1 METTIPKISTVF
13 TALLKSDFTV
23 LWRNRRAVM
32 LSIIMPAFILIMWK
46 GLIPLLGGPYT
57 MANSLSYG
65 LIATTLLGYANT
77 LARDREKGIFQRL
90 RVAPIPGWA
99 IMVSRLT
106 VQLIMI
112 IIITTVI
119 FIVGNNFDKITL
131 SAEGYALTYFV
142 AVVGAAV
149 YLSVGQLIVGLIKN
163 AETVNTTSR
172 FVFVIFI
179 MAGMFATIYS
189 AQHKSSM
196 VAQITHWSPYGAVN
210 TMISAGMVPDKWG
223 TDATYALLATI
234 GYIIVFGTIGIQKFK
249 WDSK

>member
-1 METTIPKISTVF
+1 METNIPKTSTVF
-13 TALLKSDFTV
+13 STLLRSDFTV
-23 LWRNRRAVM
+23 LWRNRRAVV
-32 LSIIMPAFILIMWK
+32 LSIVMPVFILIMWK
-46 GLIPLLGGPYT
+46 GLIPLLGPTYT

-90 RVAPIPGWA
+90 RVAPLPGWV
-99 IMVSRLT
+99 IMMSRLM
-106 VQLIMI
+106 VQIMMI
-112 IIITTVI
+112 IIITTAI

-142 AVVGAAV
+142 AIVGAAV

-189 AQHKSSM
+189 AQNKTSV
-196 VAQITHWSPYGAVN
+196 VATITHWSPYGAVN
-210 TMISAGMVPDKWG
+210 TMISAGMTPDKWNM
-223 TDATYALLATI
+223 DATYALFATL
-234 GYIIVFGTIGIQKFK
+234 GYIIVFAGIGIQKFK
-249 WDSK
+249 WDPK